1 MRSFSTQAGEGSS
14 YAVRSPAPD
23 ALCRVV
29 PCGRDSRQPPP
40 VQHYDGGKLA
50 SLRMDTPFKRAFNSP
65 ETLSHFLNAV
75 LNDDSAHRVIA
86 VNNVEV
92 KSTLARSII
101 FDMHCTLANG
111 SKVVIELQKAN
122 MRTQLI
128 DRLVGYVSHAY
139 AQQWQRGGKTEAGTG
154 YSLVPVR
161 MVAVVDFPLANP
173 LASPPEA
180 SGSLVANVSTHL
192 RAGELPQST
201 AARMREL
208 LDITI
213 VQLPLAPSSAE
224 RGAPAAQLWAHLLRH
239 SEEYT
244 FGTLPEALRAEPYA
258 SAAASACV
266 DAMSAEERGALDVE
280 ENHVRDTARI
290 AAERAEERARAAA
303 ELEAANQRSDK
314 LEAANQR
321 AAEEL
326 EASNERSDELARQV
340 AELTK
345 QLRDAAGAG
354 GTGGKRT

>member
-1 MRSFSTQAGEGSS
+1 
-14 YAVRSPAPD
+14 
-23 ALCRVV
+23 
-29 PCGRDSRQPPP
+29 
-40 VQHYDGGKLA
+40 
-50 SLRMDTPFKRAFNSP
+50 MDTPFKRAFNSP

-128 DRLVGYVSHAY
+128 DRLVGYISNAY
-139 AQQWQRGGKTEAGTG
+139 AQQWQPGGKTEAGIG

-161 MVAVVDFPLANP
+161 MVAVVDFPLVNP

-192 RAGELPQST
+192 RAGELPEST
-201 AARMREL
+201 VARMREL

-244 FGTLPEALRAEPYA
+244 VGTLPEALRAEPYA
-258 SAAASACV
+258 SAAASARV
-266 DAMSAEERGALDVE
+266 DAMSAAERGALEVE
-280 ENHVRDTARI
+280 ENHVRDTARV

-303 ELEAANQRSDK
+303 ELEAANLRAEELEATNQRAAAELEAANQRAAADV
-314 LEAANQR
+314 EAANQR

-326 EASNERSDELARQV
+326 EAANQRAAAEVEAANQRSDELARQV

-354 GTGGKRT
+354 GRGGKPT